1 MSFADQRG
9 VKNYKGVKGATIGNG
24 LYPGNLPVTGP
35 RGSSG
40 ALSESESGLVYALT
54 YKTFLFHGEDLN

>member
-24 LYPGNLPVTGP
+24 LYHGNLQVTGP

-40 ALSESESGLVYALT
+40 AFSESESGLVYALT
-54 YKTFLFHGEDLN
+54 YKTLLSTGKI